1 MQHMEHLIRRKWL
14 DTALIYSCEH
24 TPISLICFERILDL
38 CAYVND
44 QHISARLGKII
55 FHLMN
60 RVKSFSRE
68 GSLELHDLL
77 APGYLKARA
86 FHYVIKKN
94 NIDWV
99 EQCMSGAENSRLLT
113 EDYGELIHHAVFWGA
128 GRVLAHLCKKP
139 MTMTIT
145 MKQSC
150 WAPRIF
156 FHYFENRSGNSPVNR
171 YSTQEHKEIIGQLL
185 LRGAKIN
192 DQSEPAIEQVFKTNL
207 RSSNKAELSDFLLNL
222 GATLNDC
229 NPRKSMQNLL
239 TIAIQ
244 KRDLESVKY
253 LVQKARAENGY
264 DIEYMQEDNYNVA
277 CEKCLHE
284 WQKTKRQ
291 NDSKTELLFF
301 LVRYAKTLKPNFL
314 ERLLTSSKIREKP
327 EVVEHLIKHHLEHLI
342 KHHRTGMI
350 SYSTWDW
357 SGVAESEIH
366 EYLKK
371 HFANEFAE
379 TVLLGVKPRLN
390 QRSFLRFL
398 NEDNFITI
406 FKCLFG

>member
-1 MQHMEHLIRRKWL
+1 MQNVEHLIRRKWL
-14 DTALIYSCEH
+14 ETALIYSYEN
-24 TPISLICFERILDL
+24 TPMSLIYFERILDV
-38 CAYVND
+38 CAHVND
-44 QHISARLGKII
+44 EHTSARLGKII
-55 FHLMN
+55 FNLMN
-60 RVKSFSRE
+60 RVKSFSGQR
-68 GSLELHDLL
+68 SLELYDLL
-77 APGYLKARA
+77 APGYFKTRA
-86 FHYVIKKN
+86 FHYVIKTN

-99 EQCMSGAENSRLLT
+99 EQCMSGAENGRLLT

-128 GRVLAHLCKKP
+128 GRVLAHLSKMP
-139 MTMTIT
+139 ITGTIT

-150 WAPRIF
+150 WVSRIF
-156 FHYFENRSGNSPVNR
+156 FHYFDKKSENSPVNC

-192 DQSEPAIEQVFKTNL
+192 DQSEPAIEQVFKSNL
-207 RSSNKAELSDFLLNL
+207 TSRKKAEISDFLLDI

-229 NPRKSMQNLL
+229 NPRKSMHNLL

-244 KRDLESVKY
+244 KRDIDSVKY
-253 LVQKARAENGY
+253 LIHKARAEDGY
-264 DIEYMQEDNYNVA
+264 TIEYMEVDNYNIA

-284 WQKTKRQ
+284 CQKTKRK
-291 NDSKTELLFF
+291 NKSKTELVFF
-301 LVRYAKTLKPNFL
+301 LVQYAKTLKPNFL
-314 ERLLTSSKIREKP
+314 EKLLTSSKIKEKP
-327 EVVEHLIKHHLEHLI
+327 EVVEHLVKHQ
-342 KHHRTGMI
+342 RAGMI

-379 TVLLGVKPRLN
+379 TVLLGIKPRLN